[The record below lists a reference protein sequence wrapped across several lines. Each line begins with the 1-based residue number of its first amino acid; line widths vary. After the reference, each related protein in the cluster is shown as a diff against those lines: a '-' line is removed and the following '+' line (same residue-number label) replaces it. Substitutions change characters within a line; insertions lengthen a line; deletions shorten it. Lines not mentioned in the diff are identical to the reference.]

1 MLKNKKDNKPA
12 AVRNAPP
19 SIISADM
26 NILGNMVSDGTVDID
41 GRVEGNVK
49 AHHITVR
56 EGGRIHG
63 DLHADIAQV
72 YGHVHGIVRA
82 REVHLYASCHVEGTI
97 MHETLSVEDGAFV
110 DGKFKRSD
118 KLAPSE
124 MDEKPESGESEE
136 ADQENLLEN
145 IRLISGGAE

>member
-1 MLKNKKDNKPA
+1 MLKNKKDKPT
-12 AVRNAPP
+12 VMRNSPP

-41 GRVEGNVK
+41 GRIEGNVR

-56 EGGRIHG
+56 EGGKIHG

-72 YGHVHGIVRA
+72 YGQVHGVVRA

-118 KLAPSE
+118 KLSPSE
-124 MDEKPESGESEE
+124 LSSSEE
-136 ADQENLLEN
+136 EETQEEDPENLLEN
-145 IRLISGGAE
+145 IRLISGGTAE